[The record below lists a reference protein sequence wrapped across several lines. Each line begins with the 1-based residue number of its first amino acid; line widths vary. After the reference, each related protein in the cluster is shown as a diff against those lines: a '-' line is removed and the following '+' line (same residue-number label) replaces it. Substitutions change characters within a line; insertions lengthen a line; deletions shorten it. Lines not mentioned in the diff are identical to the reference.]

1 MYYVTTRTY
10 KRACEQACWNLRQ
23 SVTWTLTPTVST
35 VAWVPHRIM
44 KTVTL
49 KLPRAAN
56 HRAEMAVISH
66 VADALNN
73 GDEARV
79 EMDSRVNETAFL
91 SLIKTRLKDRNSMK
105 RLTIVK
111 EVEGG

>member
-1 MYYVTTRTY
+1 
-10 KRACEQACWNLRQ
+10 
-23 SVTWTLTPTVST
+23 
-35 VAWVPHRIM
+35 
-44 KTVTL
+44 
-49 KLPRAAN
+49 
-56 HRAEMAVISH
+56 MAVISH